1 MKRIAVLTSGGDAPG
16 MNAAIR
22 AVVRN
27 GIYHGLHVF
36 GVYRGYTGLIQGDF
50 KELSVGSVG
59 DVIQRGG
66 TILYS
71 ARCDEFRTEEGRQQA
86 VEQLRKHQIDGLI
99 TIGGDGTFQG
109 AKKLTELGF
118 PTIGVPGTIDNDING
133 TDYTIGFDTA
143 INTVIDAID
152 RIRDTATSH
161 ERTYIVEVMGRDAG
175 DIALLAGLAGGAE
188 SILIPEVNSS
198 LEEIIARLKHGADR
212 GKKHSII
219 IVAEG
224 VGSAVD
230 IGRQVQKATGFETRI
245 TVLGHVQRGGTPTA
259 FDRVLASRMGA
270 KAVDLLLSGKKD
282 MMVAIRNNEVL
293 GIDFD
298 EANSQKHH
306 LDLSN
311 HHLASIL
318 SI

>member
-27 GIYHGLHVF
+27 GVYHGLQVF

-50 KELSVGSVG
+50 KELTVGSVG

-71 ARCDEFRTEEGRQQA
+71 ARSAEFRTEEGREKA

-99 TIGGDGTFQG
+99 AIGGDGTFQG

-143 INTVIDAID
+143 VNTVIDAID

-188 SILIPEVNSS
+188 SILIPEANFS
-198 LEEIIARLKHGADR
+198 LEEIIARLKHGTER

-224 VGSAVD
+224 VGSGVD
-230 IGRQVQKATGFETRI
+230 IGRQIQAATGFETRV
-245 TVLGHVQRGGTPTA
+245 TVLGHVQRGGSPTA
-259 FDRVLASRMGA
+259 FDRALASRMGA
-270 KAVDLLLSGKKD
+270 KAVDLLLEGKRD

-298 EANSQKHH
+298 EAAKQKHR
-306 LDLSN
+306 LDLTC